1 MILVKT
7 NVSGHINVPIRLL
20 FAGVVEDLLGLSCV
34 FAVAVLC
41 DHSFGAW
48 VHAQI
53 AHGEAFYR
61 VEVLMR
67 GEN

>member
-7 NVSGHINVPIRLL
+7 NVPRQTYLPIHLL
-20 FAGVVEDLLGLSCV
+20 FAVVVEDLPDLSCA